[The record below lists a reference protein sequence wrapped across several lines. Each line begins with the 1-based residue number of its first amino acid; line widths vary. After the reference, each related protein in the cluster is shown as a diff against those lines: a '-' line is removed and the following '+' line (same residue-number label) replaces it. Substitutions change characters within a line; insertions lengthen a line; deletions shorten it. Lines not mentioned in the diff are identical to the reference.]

1 MLSLTALHRTM
12 STLRRLSRLRA
23 PEALLAPLCSFS
35 NFNTVGATICSASAN
50 GERAFGSASEVTQP
64 RSSAWSSAS
73 LLGAGAALLAA
84 SLLTPGSAEAKKELA
99 ILPGSNPPSTS
110 GSKPAPQK
118 AAAASASTP
127 AAAQDASKG
136 KKDAKGRP
144 VYTREEVAKHR
155 TPQDRVWVTFKD
167 GVYDITDFVEMHP
180 GGAFRQVQYRATCV
194 GVQALEGVVRGESR
208 RLGTVWGWEVTL
220 AAGRGSSTDGCSTH

>member
-1 MLSLTALHRTM
+1 M

-23 PEALLAPLCSFS
+23 PEALLSPLCSLYS
-35 NFNTVGATICSASAN
+35 FNTIAATSCSASAN
-50 GERAFGSASEVTQP
+50 GERAFGSASEATKP

-99 ILPGSNPPSTS
+99 ILPGSTPASTS

-118 AAAASASTP
+118 AVAASAGTP
-127 AAAQDASKG
+127 AATQDASKG

-144 VYTREEVAKHR
+144 IYTREEVAKHR

-180 GGAFRQVQYRATCV
+180 GGA
-194 GVQALEGVVRGESR
+194 LH
-208 RLGTVWGWEVTL
+208 EVE
-220 AAGRGSSTDGCSTH
+220 H